1 MLAVSLVIFSA
12 SAQKPE
18 KTGKMMM
25 HHNHHH
31 PGGMAFKNLNLTD
44 AQKQQMKA
52 DHESFK
58 KQMHE
63 LDKNDNM
70 TVKEYREK
78 KDALHKAQKEKMM
91 SMLTPEQKNQ
101 LEQNKK
107 NRLAEREARD
117 AKRMEKMKTNLG
129 LTDDQ
134 VAKIK
139 TSRESIRTQMNAIR
153 EDDKLSSTEKK
164 EKLMAL
170 KEQHKN
176 SIKQYLTPEQIS
188 KMEEMKKMKADKK
201 PAR

>member
-58 KQMHE
+58 KQMQE

-107 NRLAEREARD
+107 SRLAEREARD